1 MWVVLK
7 TYAADGE
14 NGLHA
19 HPNEDHTF
27 VVLQG
32 EATFYGPNGESSTI
46 GRNEGVLLPHGT
58 FYWFKAT
65 SEEPLVMVRVG
76 AAAFDGVD
84 RHGRIAPDGSEMRG
98 DSVENK
104 QVELIMSDRSFRY
117 VVSDA
122 DRHSG
127 AWRQT
132 PSAYLD
138 TRPARGMIAPPR
150 SLYLAMPDGCR
161 RLSAARGAGPG
172 AGDSDL
178 HPVLPA
184 VCA

>member
-32 EATFYGPNGESSTI
+32 EATFHGPNDETRTI
-46 GRNEGVLLPHGT
+46 GKNEGVLLPHGT

-65 SEEPLVMVRVG
+65 SEEPLVMVRIG

-84 RHGRIAPDGSEMRG
+84 RYGRINPDGSEMRG

-104 QVELIMSDRSFRY
+104 QVELIMSDHWFR
-117 VVSDA
+117 
-122 DRHSG
+122 
-127 AWRQT
+127 
-132 PSAYLD
+132 
-138 TRPARGMIAPPR
+138 
-150 SLYLAMPDGCR
+150 
-161 RLSAARGAGPG
+161 
-172 AGDSDL
+172 
-178 HPVLPA
+178 
-184 VCA
+184 